1 MSQTSH
7 AVLVLGATGGIG
19 AALARK
25 LVANGTR
32 VFLSARGEE
41 RLAALAA
48 ELGAPFMAADLTD
61 WAQIDAVT
69 DAAVAQLG
77 ALTGIANCVGSL
89 LLKPAH
95 LTKFDEFQHTIAQN
109 LTTAFGT
116 VRAAARVM
124 PSGGSVVLC
133 STAAARIGLANH
145 EAIAAAKGGVQGL
158 VLSAAAT
165 YAPRGLRVNAVAP
178 GLVDTPL
185 TARITGSAPAL
196 QASQAMHA
204 LGRVGQPDDVAACM
218 AWLLGPEAAWVTGQ
232 VYGVDGGLGTL
243 RSK

>member
-25 LVANGTR
+25 LVAHGTR

-41 RLAALAA
+41 RLAALGA

-133 STAAARIGLANH
+133 STAAARIGLVNH

-243 RSK
+243 RAK